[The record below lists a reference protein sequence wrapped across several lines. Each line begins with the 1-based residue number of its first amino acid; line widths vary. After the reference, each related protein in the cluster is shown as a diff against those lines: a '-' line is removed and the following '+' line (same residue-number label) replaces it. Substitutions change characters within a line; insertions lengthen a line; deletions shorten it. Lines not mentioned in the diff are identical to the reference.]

1 MKVYGIKSCDTVRKA
16 LAALTV
22 AGHAPKLVDIR
33 ADGVEESDLQRFYE
47 AFGAALVNT
56 RSTTWRGLSEAERRE
71 DPIRLIS
78 AHPALMKRPVI
89 ESEAGLTLGWDKS
102 VQAKWLGKAG

>member
-16 LAALTV
+16 MTALTA
-22 AGHAPKLVDIR
+22 AGYAPRLVDIR
-33 ADGVEESDLQRFYE
+33 ADGVEEADLQRFYQ

-56 RSTTWRGLSEAERRE
+56 RSTTWRGLPDAERGD

-89 ESEAGLTLGWDKS
+89 EAEGGLTLGWDKA